1 VKLLRR
7 NSLERRLFGWLLAA
21 ALVPMAV
28 LLVFGTWVWSGAL
41 DRMIGAGPWVE
52 LAESGR
58 AVFEAAESAAAVDPE
73 LARALERHREELST
87 SLVLARRWAF
97 VGERVVAVLPVAA
110 LVLGLALA
118 GLILSASRHLARQLA
133 RPIRDL
139 VQWTGLVA
147 REEPLPPP
155 GPRERREV
163 REIQVLR
170 SAFRQAAEE
179 ISGSRR
185 RAVEAERLRVW
196 GEMARRVAHEMKN
209 PLTPLRLA
217 AHRLE
222 RLIGDV
228 PEAREPLAVLRE
240 ETGRLERMAQQ
251 FSALGRPPAGPRSP
265 VDIRELIA
273 GLLASDVP
281 AGIETSL
288 EADPDLPLLEGYY
301 EALVRTFRNLILNAV
316 EALARGGRGGHI
328 TVEVRRVAGERPD
341 VPDAV
346 AVSVLDDGPGL
357 PPDVGERIF
366 EPDFTTKSGG
376 TGLGLALVRQAVA
389 AHGGEVRA
397 RNRPHGGAEF
407 YVRLPVAAAE
417 VEV

>member
-1 VKLLRR
+1 MC
-7 NSLERRLFGWLLAA
+7 S
-21 ALVPMAV
+21 
-28 LLVFGTWVWSGAL
+28 S
-41 DRMIGAGPWVE
+41 
-52 LAESGR
+52 
-58 AVFEAAESAAAVDPE
+58 
-73 LARALERHREELST
+73 
-87 SLVLARRWAF
+87 
-97 VGERVVAVLPVAA
+97 
-110 LVLGLALA
+110 
-118 GLILSASRHLARQLA
+118 
-133 RPIRDL
+133 DL
-139 VQWTGLVA
+139 
-147 REEPLPPP
+147 
-155 GPRERREV
+155 
-163 REIQVLR
+163 
-170 SAFRQAAEE
+170 
-179 ISGSRR
+179 
-185 RAVEAERLRVW
+185 
-196 GEMARRVAHEMKN
+196 
-209 PLTPLRLA
+209 
-217 AHRLE
+217 
-222 RLIGDV
+222 
-228 PEAREPLAVLRE
+228 
-240 ETGRLERMAQQ
+240 
-251 FSALGRPPAGPRSP
+251 PAGPRSP
-265 VDIRELIA
+265 VDVRELIA